1 MVGLIVLVLNL
12 ITFVFLAAALA
23 SWFRVGYDSPFRPVV
38 DTLDRITSPV
48 LEPIR
53 RVIPPVGGFDLS
65 VMIVIIGIQFL
76 LIPLVSSLG

>member
-1 MVGLIVLVLNL
+1 MAGILVLVLNL

-23 SWFRVGYDSPFRPVV
+23 SWFRVSYDSPFRPVV
-38 DTLDRITSPV
+38 DTLDRITTPV

-65 VMIVIIGIQFL
+65 VMVVILGIQL
-76 LIPLVSSLG
+76 VLIPLVSSLG